1 MRCLML
7 LALAAATAAAQRYSP
22 LKSIS
27 TKNVGQLTVAWTHRT
42 GALEPESNLNRKAAF
57 ESTPLL
63 VDGLLYVTTP
73 FNHVIALDPATGARK
88 WKYDPKIDRSRNYS
102 EVTNR
107 GVAAWIDPK
116 AAANMPCRLVLF
128 EGTIDARL
136 LAIDGKSGKL
146 CYEVDLTGGVDHRH
160 AGDYQ
165 VTSAPTIV
173 GDFVITGSS
182 IGDNG
187 HVDMERGLVRAFDA
201 RTGRLRW
208 SWDPIPWANTQKPRT
223 GAANAWSTFAAD
235 VKRDLVF
242 IPTGSASPDYY
253 GGLRPGDNRHAN
265 SVVALKASTGQLV
278 WSFQAIHHDLW
289 DYDIAA
295 PPVLIDYRGK
305 PAVAVNTKIGNLFIL
320 DRETGKPLVPVEERP
335 VPKSDVPGETASPTQ
350 PMPAWPALVP
360 QKFSIDDVYGATP
373 ETKQWCRDQLRGVRN
388 EGMFTP
394 PGLQGSVV
402 FPGHVGGVNWGGA
415 TWDPSRNLLFANTNR
430 VMAVV
435 KLIPREELPAA
446 TKMAREFGRDIEFG
460 RQTGTPYVAAR
471 EFLISPA
478 GTPCNP
484 PPWNA
489 LVAFDLAGGK
499 PKWESPVGPM
509 ATLGGPI
516 ATAGGLVFTGAGMD
530 TYFRAFDSA
539 TGAELWKAELPASA
553 QSIPM
558 TYEFGG
564 KQYVVIAAGGH
575 GKLGTKMGD
584 AVVAFALR

>member
-1 MRCLML
+1 MRCLLL
-7 LALAAATAAAQRYSP
+7 LALAAAPAAAQSYSP
-22 LKSIS
+22 LKSIN
-27 TKNVGQLTVAWTHRT
+27 TKNVGKLKVAWTYRT
-42 GALEPESNLNRKAAF
+42 GALEPATALNRKAAF

-63 VDGLLYVTTP
+63 VDGTLYVTTP
-73 FNHVIALDPATGARK
+73 FNHVIALDPATGVQK
-88 WKYDPKIDRSRNYS
+88 WKYDPKIDRTRNYS

-116 AAANMPCRLVLF
+116 AARNMPCRLVLF
-128 EGTIDARL
+128 EGTLDARL

-146 CYEVDLTGGVDHRH
+146 CYEVDLTGGVDHH
-160 AGDYQ
+160 DTGDYQ
-165 VTSAPTIV
+165 VTSAPTVV

-187 HVDMERGLVRAFDA
+187 AVDMERGLVRAYDA

-208 SWDPIPWANTQKPRT
+208 SWDPIPWAASQKPRT

-253 GGLRPGDNRHAN
+253 GGLRPDDNRHAN

-295 PPVLIDYRGK
+295 PPLLIDFRGR
-305 PAVAVNTKIGNLFIL
+305 PAVAVNTKIGNLFVL
-320 DRETGKPLVPVEERP
+320 DRETGKPLAPIEERP
-335 VPKSDVPGETASPTQ
+335 APKSDVPGETASPTQ

-360 QKFSIDDVYGATP
+360 QKFNLDDVYGATP

-394 PGLQGSVV
+394 PSLQGTVV

-415 TWDPSRNLLFANTNR
+415 AWDPSRNLLFANTNR
-430 VMAVV
+430 LIAVV
-435 KLIPREELPAA
+435 KLIPRDEAPAA
-446 TKMAREFGRDIEFG
+446 ARASRELGRDIEIA
-460 RQTGTPYVAAR
+460 RQTGTPYAVAR
-471 EFLISPA
+471 EFLISP
-478 GTPCNP
+478 GRTPCNP

-489 LVAFDLAGGK
+489 LVAFDLAAGK

-516 ATAGGLVFTGAGMD
+516 ATAGGLVFTGAAMD
-530 TYFRAFDSA
+530 TYFRAFDSS
-539 TGAELWKAELPASA
+539 TGAEVWKAELPASA
-553 QSIPM
+553 QAIPM

-564 KQYVVIAAGGH
+564 KQYVVISAGGH

-584 AVVAFALR
+584 SVVAFALP